1 MALDGLGDLM
11 KQAQQMQEK
20 MQTMQEEISRAEVEG
35 ESGAGLVKITM
46 TGRHDVKR
54 VSIDD
59 SLLQED
65 KEVLEDLIAAALND
79 AVRRVE
85 QNQQEKMSQ
94 LTAGIPMPPGFKF
107 LSNKPS
113 LCKQFMSE
121 NNSAIEQLI
130 DALRILPGV
139 GPKSAQ
145 RMVYHLLERN
155 RDGAR
160 RLAEKL
166 NFAMDE
172 VQHCGSCRTFRK
184 HLFVLS
190 AAPKS
195 ETLNCCVSSKVL
207 RT

>member
-20 MQTMQEEISRAEVEG
+20 MQTMQEETSRAEVEG
-35 ESGAGLVKITM
+35 ESGAGLVKIRM

-65 KEVLEDLIAAALND
+65 KGVLEDLIAAALND

-107 LSNKPS
+107 PF
-113 LCKQFMSE
+113 Q
-121 NNSAIEQLI
+121 
-130 DALRILPGV
+130 
-139 GPKSAQ
+139 
-145 RMVYHLLERN
+145 
-155 RDGAR
+155 
-160 RLAEKL
+160 
-166 NFAMDE
+166 
-172 VQHCGSCRTFRK
+172 
-184 HLFVLS
+184 
-190 AAPKS
+190 
-195 ETLNCCVSSKVL
+195 
-207 RT
+207 